1 MDNRSKSQREE
12 YLTQLLEVL
21 SDPIHKRIIKAYA
34 GENPVESME
43 SELTK
48 ILTEVLNRES

>member
-1 MDNRSKSQREE
+1 MDNRSKAQREE

-34 GENPVESME
+34 GDNPVESME

>member
-34 GENPVESME
+34 GDNPVDSME
-43 SELTK
+43 SELAK